1 VNHRPRRRHVKLH
14 RGNLGP
20 LLCWSIVFADI
31 GTSIYY
37 VPGILS
43 AQGFGRKSAIF
54 VLLTLFVFILL
65 ALKYAE
71 VTWRNPEGGGV
82 VTIASRALHP
92 FVGLVG
98 GLFILVDYYLTAAIS
113 AYSGI
118 SYLAVVAPAVAFGNA
133 VPATLVCIGGLAVLN
148 VIGIRESA
156 RVSFVAATVAATGQ
170 LFVVLVVA
178 VHLGPDGVLRS
189 IEDVGRGSPALT
201 PLVLI
206 TGYAAAFLAF
216 SGLESV
222 AQIAPAMRS
231 PRNVIAYRTMALVIA
246 TMALTS
252 PLLTLWSTL
261 PSVLGHDPN
270 APANNNQLLSLL
282 GGHFAG
288 PALAGYVAVTGSV
301 LLIFASN
308 TAIIGGYHVFLA
320 LTRMGFLPR
329 VLERQNAWRHTPH
342 VAILATVSLPVAL
355 VYVAGSS
362 GAANVFLGD
371 LYAFGLL
378 GSFILTNV
386 SLDVVRWREMALA
399 FTARRAAIFSV
410 GVLTTLL
417 VLIGWSVNL
426 VAKPRATIFGGGL
439 TLIGLAVGYVTYR
452 RGRQRRPAIFPLPYS
467 PARAAE
473 SLGNEFRRRPADV
486 LVILPESPDLAAA
499 VLEET
504 VHRAGGRSAV
514 FLYRGQPHHHPATA
528 QLLEVADPYL
538 KDYAAQD
545 AFARAEQ
552 RTRATIPQRRFVY
565 VPGGIPDGI
574 LGRVW
579 TEVFPKETIAAQED
593 GQALPPVA
601 LSRVRLRLID
611 GVTVVHLVTGRLGRQ
626 PVPDARLS
634 T

>member
-1 VNHRPRRRHVKLH
+1 MSNPRRRHVKLH

-20 LLCWSIVFADI
+20 LLCWSVVFADS

-43 AQGFGRKSAIF
+43 AQGFNRKSAIF

-65 ALKYAE
+65 SLKYAE

-98 GLFILVDYYLTAAIS
+98 GLFILVDYYLTAALS

-118 SYLAVVAPAVAFGNA
+118 SYLAVVVPAVAVANA
-133 VPATLVCIGGLAVLN
+133 VPATLVCIGGLALLN

-156 RVSFVAATVAATGQ
+156 RVSFVAAAFAALGQ
-170 LFVVLVVA
+170 LAVVLVVA
-178 VHLGPDGVLRS
+178 VHLGPGGIVDSFQRIGQGPPR
-189 IEDVGRGSPALT
+189 LT
-201 PLVLI
+201 PVVLV

-222 AQIAPAMRS
+222 AQIAPAMKS
-231 PRNVIAYRTMALVIA
+231 PRNVVAYRTMALVIA
-246 TMALTS
+246 SMALTS
-252 PLLTLWSTL
+252 PLLTLWST
-261 PSVLGHDPN
+261 VLVPDPN
-270 APANNNQLLSLL
+270 SLAHNNQLLSLL
-282 GGHFAG
+282 GGIYSG
-288 PALAGYVAVTGSV
+288 QGLASYVAVTGSV
-301 LLIFASN
+301 LLVFASN

-329 VLERQNAWRHTPH
+329 VLERQNRWRHTPH
-342 VAILATVSLPVAL
+342 IAILAAVTLPVAL
-355 VYVAGSS
+355 VYVAGLTQ
-362 GAANVFLGD
+362 AANVFLGD

-386 SLDVVRWREMALA
+386 SLDVVRWREIALA
-399 FTARRAAIFSV
+399 ASPRRVAIFAV
-410 GVLTTLL
+410 GVLTTFL
-417 VLIGWSVNL
+417 VVVGWSVNL
-426 VAKPRATIFGGGL
+426 VAKPYATAFGGTLTVLGL
-439 TLIGLAVGYVTYR
+439 IVGLITYR
-452 RGRQRRPAIFPLPYS
+452 RGLKRRPAVFPLPYS

-473 SLGNEFRRRPADV
+473 SLGAEFRRRPADV
-486 LVILPESPDLAAA
+486 LVILPDSPELAEA
-499 VLEET
+499 VLAEAE
-504 VHRAGGRSAV
+504 HRASGRSAV
-514 FLYRGQPHHHPATA
+514 FLYRGHAHQHPGTS

-538 KDYAAQD
+538 RDYAAQD

-552 RTRATIPQRRFVY
+552 HARRYIPNRRFVY
-565 VPGGIPDGI
+565 VPGGLPREI

-579 TEVFPKETIAAQED
+579 TEVFPKETIAAQDD

-601 LSRVRLRLID
+601 LSRVRLRAID
-611 GVTVVHLVTGRLGRQ
+611 GVPVVHLVTGRRGREAIA
-626 PVPDARLS
+626 DARLGA
-634 T
+634 